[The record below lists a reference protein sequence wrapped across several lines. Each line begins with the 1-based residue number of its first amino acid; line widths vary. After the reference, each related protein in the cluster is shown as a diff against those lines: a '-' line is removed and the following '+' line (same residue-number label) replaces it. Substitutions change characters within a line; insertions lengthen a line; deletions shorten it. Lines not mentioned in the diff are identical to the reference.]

1 VEELE
6 RVRAL
11 IEERWEEGP
20 GRDVALR
27 ALEELIAEQAKSGES
42 NQEGE

>member
-1 VEELE
+1 MEEFE
-6 RVRAL
+6 RLRAL

-27 ALEELIAEQAKSGES
+27 ALDELIAESLPG
-42 NQEGE
+42 EGEDQGE